1 METMTERFLRYT
13 RINTRSN
20 ENSTTIPSTQ
30 SQVEFAHMLVDDLKA
45 IGLSDAVFHDDIGF
59 VIASLPANTDGVPA
73 IGFVAHMDTA
83 DYNAENITPR
93 VIENYDGED
102 ICLNKELNIY
112 SRVSEFPNLKNYKGL
127 RLVVT
132 DGTTLLGGDDKAG
145 IVEIMEAMRYFVEH
159 PEVKHGK
166 LMVAFGPDEEIGVGA
181 NRFDVERF
189 PVDFAYTVDG
199 SKLGEL
205 EYETFNAA
213 NATVTLHGISV
224 HTGSAKGLMI
234 NCNKLAQEFDAL
246 LPGADVPE
254 LTEGYEGFFMIM
266 ETNCSVD
273 TGKME
278 YLIRDHDR
286 QLFEGRKALFYRA
299 AQVLNDR
306 YGREVVTIDMYD
318 RYYNMYEVIQK
329 DMTCVERAKAAMEK
343 VGVTPIIQPIR
354 GGTDGSKISFK
365 GIPTPNIFT
374 GVENLHGR
382 HEFACIDHMEKSVAT
397 ILEICKA

>member
-278 YLIRDHDR
+278 YLIRDHDH

>member
-45 IGLSDAVFHDDIGF
+45 IGLSDAIFHDDIGF

>member
-59 VIASLPANTDGVPA
+59 VIASLPANTDGAPA